1 MAPDPEI
8 IGSFF
13 ILITVFDNIY
23 IVIIDIDEIISN
35 EKNIKITQEMKNA
48 LPIALSIGEKPSRR
62 KEDKIGP

>member
-1 MAPDPEI
+1 M
-8 IGSFF
+8 
-13 ILITVFDNIY
+13 ITVFDNIY

-35 EKNIKITQEMKNA
+35 EKNIKITQEIENA